1 MTHSLATAGASARHG
16 RTGHRLWIVLAV
28 AAGIIGLFAANAH
41 LVYVAFASQP
51 DCVEH
56 GKSPGH
62 DGTYRAAKSA
72 C

>member
-1 MTHSLATAGASARHG
+1 MTHSLVTAGPSVRHG
-16 RTGHRLWIVLAV
+16 RTRRRLWIGLAV
-28 AAGIIGLFAANAH
+28 AAGIIGVLGANAH

>member
-1 MTHSLATAGASARHG
+1 MTHAPATTRASVPPARA
-16 RTGHRLWIVLAV
+16 RRRLWIVLAV
-28 AAGIIGLFAANAH
+28 AAGILGLVGANAH

-56 GKSPGH
+56 EKSPGH